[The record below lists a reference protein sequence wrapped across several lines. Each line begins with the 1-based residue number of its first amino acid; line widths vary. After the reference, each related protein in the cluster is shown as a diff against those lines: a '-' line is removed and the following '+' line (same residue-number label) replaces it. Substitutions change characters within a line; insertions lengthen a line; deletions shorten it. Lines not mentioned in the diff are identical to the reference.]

1 MRHPIVLKVA
11 ALVLAAAA
19 ARCAPPSPAPG
30 AAGAGESSGGPRAD
44 GVRRAVLDPRRT
56 IADQLL
62 PGDVSVEITRDEAAT
77 AASDS
82 AMTQAQWL
90 ELAVQSAGE
99 ILVLDFTSVEPR
111 VVDGGRRVRTMI
123 DGVVVEPLK
132 GALAPPPLVGDR
144 RTFEIGGGD
153 VTVNGVRVRFFD
165 AVPYAA
171 GQRFVVFLK
180 DRPPIAGE
188 QDSPSSVIV
197 GTHPLLVEGGRLRGF
212 PSKSD
217 ELTGVTIDQLRAAIQ
232 AAR

>member
-1 MRHPIVLKVA
+1 MRHPCIRTAVTLMMVA
-11 ALVLAAAA
+11 AAS
-19 ARCAPPSPAPG
+19 CSPAPPAPDASG
-30 AAGAGESSGGPRAD
+30 AVTTAAEPRGD
-44 GVRRAVLDPRRT
+44 MRRVVLDPRRT
-56 IADQLL
+56 IADHLQ
-62 PGDVSVEITRDEAAT
+62 PGDTAVEIMRDEAPT
-77 AASDS
+77 AAAAS

-99 ILVLDFTSVEPR
+99 IIVLDFTAVEPR

-123 DGVVVEPLK
+123 SGVVVEPLK
-132 GALAPPPLVGDR
+132 GAPGVPPVVGDR

-153 VTVNGVRVRFFD
+153 VTLNGVRVRFFD

-188 QDSPSSVIV
+188 GESPSSVIV
-197 GTHPLLVEGGRLRGF
+197 GTHPLLLEGGRLRGF

-217 ELTGVTIDQLRAAIQ
+217 ELTGVTLDQLRAAIR